1 MRHKVT
7 EDKKDITK
15 DTWIP
20 MQWSGVIVIE
30 PQTEQAQKQDPK
42 NLTFLAYKHGHRL
55 TEKYL

>member
-7 EDKKDITK
+7 EDKMDITK

-42 NLTFLAYKHGHRL
+42 NLTFLAYINMGID
-55 TEKYL
+55 